1 MSALVLFRSYYGN
14 TKLVAEALAKE
25 LAARGTPAQ
34 VRDLRRRLPDLAG
47 IDLVLIGAPTRMA
60 RVTWRAKSALRKL
73 KRKGFMAGKVAVF
86 DTYGPIPKTP
96 EELEKGRKWLYPG
109 AAGILHKTA
118 VDLGLN
124 VHPAALRCEV
134 AKMKGPLGD
143 GEIGKAA
150 AFAAE
155 LMPVS
160 AR

>member
-1 MSALVLFRSYYGN
+1 MKALVLFRSYYGN

-25 LAARGTPAQ
+25 LGARGAAAE

-47 IDLVLIGAPTRMA
+47 VDLVLVGAPTRMA
-60 RVTWRAKSALRKL
+60 RVTWRAKSVLKKL
-73 KRKGFMAGKVAVF
+73 KRKGFIAGKVAVF

-118 VDLGLN
+118 VALGLN

-134 AKMKGPLGD
+134 SEMKGPISDAEMLKTAD
-143 GEIGKAA
+143 FVAEILSGQAK
-150 AFAAE
+150 
-155 LMPVS
+155 
-160 AR
+160 